1 MKTFRK
7 FVEEFT
13 LSRKYVAVQYDEE
26 SQKKLRDWAE
36 LNGFDLSVNYN
47 GEPQDPKE
55 FDFHTTIFYSTNEV
69 NMNNKSDRI
78 DPTEVT
84 ITGIKFLGEEED
96 IPVLTVSLSGGIK
109 NLRKYYENLGLK
121 DQWPSY
127 QPHISLSYAKNKLDV
142 NKIELPNF
150 QPIFDKIVVKEI
162 EE

>member
-84 ITGIKFLGEEED
+84 IIGIKFLGEEED
-96 IPVLTVSLSGGIK
+96 IPVLTISLSDGIK
-109 NLRKYYENLGLK
+109 NLRTYYENLGLK
-121 DQWPSY
+121 DQWASY

-142 NKIELPNF
+142 SKIKLPNF